1 MDTQKEVNNLFNFID
16 DSKLTLSE
24 RINFEDDG
32 SDKIYV
38 IDEEAVVESMRNLY
52 SSRSSYDIFCWL
64 IENKYL
70 KK

>member
-1 MDTQKEVNNLFNFID
+1 MDTQKEINELFNFID
-16 DSKLTLSE
+16 DSKLLLSE
-24 RINFEDDG
+24 RINFEDDS

-38 IDEEAVVESMRNLY
+38 IDEEAVVESMKYLY

-64 IENKYL
+64 KENKYL